1 MGKIS
6 KWFPPFCGVIFAALF
21 VAINILLG
29 EGEDPKDKSPAELV
43 RHFDSNFGREIAAA
57 ICILF
62 AAVFILYF
70 GGWLRR
76 LLRDAEGPE
85 GVLSAVAFAGVVVF
99 AAGAAVI
106 GSIHFAL
113 TDLADDINPVAVQA
127 LDAIDDDSFLFFPI
141 GLGTMVL
148 ATGISAVRHGAL
160 PRWLAWTSVV
170 LGVLFTFPATFWIV
184 FFIGPIWFL
193 IIGIIGIRRA
203 LADGAAPATA

>member
-6 KWFPPFCGVIFAALF
+6 RWFPPFCGVLVAALI
-21 VAINILLG
+21 VAVNILLG
-29 EGEDPKDKSPAELV
+29 EGEDAKDKSPAELV
-43 RHFDSNFGREIAAA
+43 RHYDDNFAREIAAV

-76 LLRDAEGPE
+76 LLRDAEGPD
-85 GVLSAVAFAGVVVF
+85 GVLSAVAFAGMIVF

-113 TDLADDINPVAVQA
+113 TDLADDIDPVAVQA
-127 LDAIDDDSFLFFPI
+127 LNAIDNDSFLFFPV

-170 LGVLFTFPATFWIV
+170 LGVLFTFPATFWFV
-184 FFIGPIWFL
+184 FFIGPLWFL
-193 IIGIIGIRRA
+193 VVGIHGIR
-203 LADGAAPATA
+203 LAVREEPAPATA